1 MVKIMSEDKHAK
13 DDKGDSGAT
22 PSGKNPLLVILVVV
36 NTLAVGAIGFF
47 QFQNHKKL
55 NSMPNMADVMQ
66 QASEEG
72 GGHGAGGEAKAEGG
86 GHGAPPAHG
95 APAAGAHG
103 AAGAKTE
110 EVKTDGLLYP
120 LEPFTANLAQG
131 EGPRRYIRISLVLK
145 FSKETKKEEV
155 DARKPQ
161 ISDTIISMLNAKKP
175 EELLKKEG
183 KDYLREEIKTSIN
196 NFLVDG
202 QVAEIYYV
210 GFQIN

>member
-1 MVKIMSEDKHAK
+1 MAEDKNAK
-13 DDKGDSGAT
+13 EDAGSAPT
-22 PSGKNPLLVILVVV
+22 PSGKNPLLVILVLV
-36 NTLAVGAIGFF
+36 NTIAVGAIGFF

-55 NSMPNMADVMQ
+55 NSVTTAADVMKQ
-66 QASEEG
+66 DLEG
-72 GGHGAGGEAKAEGG
+72 GGEHAAPAEGG
-86 GHGAPPAHG
+86 GHGETKAEGGHG
-95 APAAGAHG
+95 G
-103 AAGAKTE
+103 AGAKG
-110 EVKTDGLLYP
+110 EVEGVKADGLLYP

-131 EGPRRYIRISLVLK
+131 DGPRRFIRISLVLK
-145 FSKETKKEEV
+145 FSKETKKEEI

-183 KDYLREEIKTSIN
+183 KEYLKEEVKTSIN

-202 QVAEIYYV
+202 QITDIYYV

>member
-1 MVKIMSEDKHAK
+1 MAEEKHEKVDA
-13 DDKGDSGAT
+13 GAA
-22 PSGKNPLLVILVVV
+22 PSGKNPLLVILVLV
-36 NTLAVGAIGFF
+36 NTIAVGAIGFF

-55 NSMPNMADVMQ
+55 NSVTTAADVMKQ
-66 QASEEG
+66 DLEG
-72 GGHGAGGEAKAEGG
+72 GGHAAPAGGHGEAKPAGGHGG
-86 GHGAPPAHG
+86 GHGGAEGPA
-95 APAAGAHG
+95 
-103 AAGAKTE
+103 
-110 EVKTDGLLYP
+110 EVEGVKADGLLYP

-131 EGPRRYIRISLVLK
+131 DGPRRFIRISLVLK
-145 FSKETKKEEV
+145 FSKETKKEEI

-183 KDYLREEIKTSIN
+183 KEYLKEEVKTSIN

-202 QVAEIYYV
+202 QITDIYYV

>member
-1 MVKIMSEDKHAK
+1 MSDDKHAK
-13 DDKGDSGAT
+13 DEKGDSGAA

-55 NSMPNMADVMQ
+55 NSMPNMTDVME
-66 QASEEG
+66 QAAAGG
-72 GGHGAGGEAKAEGG
+72 GGHGAAAPAEG
-86 GHGAPPAHG
+86 GHGA
-95 APAAGAHG
+95 APAGGHSGGAE
-103 AAGAKTE
+103 AKVE

-131 EGPRRYIRISLVLK
+131 EGPRRFIRISLVLK

-202 QVAEIYYV
+202 QVADIYYV

>member
-1 MVKIMSEDKHAK
+1 MVIIMSEDKHAK
-13 DDKGDSGAT
+13 EDKGDSGSA

-55 NSMPNMADVMQ
+55 NSLPTMADVMQ
-66 QASEEG
+66 QSSEDG
-72 GGHGAGGEAKAEGG
+72 GGHGAAGGEAPAAGG
-86 GHGAPPAHG
+86 HG
-95 APAAGAHG
+95 APAAGGHG
-103 AAGAKTE
+103 AAGGAKVE
-110 EVKTDGLLYP
+110 DVKTDGLLYP

-131 EGPRRYIRISLVLK
+131 EGPRRFIRISLVLK
-145 FSKETKKEEV
+145 FSKETKKEEI

-183 KDYLREEIKTSIN
+183 KDYLREEIKSSIN

-202 QVAEIYYV
+202 QVADIYYV

>member
-1 MVKIMSEDKHAK
+1 MAEEKHEK
-13 DDKGDSGAT
+13 DDAGAAP
-22 PSGKNPLLVILVVV
+22 PSGKNPLLVILVLV
-36 NTLAVGAIGFF
+36 NTIAVAGIGFF

-55 NSMPNMADVMQ
+55 NSVTTAADVLKQ
-66 QASEEG
+66 SLEGGEHAAAAGGEAGAPAAG
-72 GGHGAGGEAKAEGG
+72 GGHGAA
-86 GHGAPPAHG
+86 
-95 APAAGAHG
+95 AAGG
-103 AAGAKTE
+103 AD
-110 EVKTDGLLYP
+110 VKADGLIYP

-131 EGPRRYIRISLVLK
+131 DGPRRFIRISLVLK

-183 KDYLREEIKTSIN
+183 KEYLKEEVKTSIN

-202 QVAEIYYV
+202 QINDVYYV